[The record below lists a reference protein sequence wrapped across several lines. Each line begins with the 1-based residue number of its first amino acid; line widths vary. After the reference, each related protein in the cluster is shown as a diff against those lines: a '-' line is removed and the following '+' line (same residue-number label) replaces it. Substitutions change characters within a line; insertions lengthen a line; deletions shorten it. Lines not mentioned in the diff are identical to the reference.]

1 VGQKSMSLTTPQTAV
16 FIDPAVEEYQ
26 KLAINIIGNAKVIIL
41 DPYRDGVKQIG
52 QTLDSFSALE
62 SIHVISHGQPGCLQ
76 LGMADLTVDTLN
88 YYTTY
93 LQRWSKALAPDG
105 NILLYGCCVAAGE
118 LGERFIHT
126 LHKLTQAAIAASTT
140 LTGAA
145 ALGGNWNL
153 DAKIGEIHAPL
164 AFRQEIL
171 DCYPYVLRRF

>member
-1 VGQKSMSLTTPQTAV
+1 MSLTTPQTAV